1 VSDVPKLLTAAE
13 VSAALAVLPGWTG
26 DTERIERQLVL
37 SREDADALRAEVAA
51 YANEVNHH
59 PVVTQDDGALTFTVW
74 THSAGGVTR
83 YDIALA
89 KAISERAAQ
98 YAAPPEA

>member
-1 VSDVPKLLTAAE
+1 MPELLTPEE

-37 SREDADALRAEVAA
+37 SREDADALRAQVAA
-51 YANEVNHH
+51 YADEVDHH

-83 YDIALA
+83 KDIALA
-89 KAISERAAQ
+89 KAISERAAP
-98 YAAPPEA
+98 YLGPEA

>member
-1 VSDVPKLLTAAE
+1 VSDVPELLTTE
-13 VSAALAVLPGWTG
+13 ELSAALAALPGWTG

-37 SREDADALRAEVAA
+37 SHEDADALRAEVAS
-51 YANEVNHH
+51 YADEVDHH

-83 YDIALA
+83 KDIALA

-98 YAAPPEA
+98 YTPPPEA

>member
-1 VSDVPKLLTAAE
+1 MLTAEE
-13 VSAALAVLPGWTG
+13 VLAALAVLPGWTG
-26 DTERIERQLVL
+26 DTERIARQLVL
-37 SREDADALRAEVAA
+37 SREDADALRAEVAS
-51 YANEVNHH
+51 YADEVDHH

-83 YDIALA
+83 KDIALA

-98 YAAPPEA
+98 YLSPPEA